1 LADGEPIALEG
12 RYRDVGEEEVLFRC
26 TLVPVRPI
34 SDDVAFI
41 FGAYSHKLAA
51 WRQKIGLS
59 PWPLT
64 GAPLR
69 PSFGVQMTAEDGA

>member
-12 RYRDVGEEEVLFRC
+12 RYRDVGEEEVLFHC
-26 TLVPVRPI
+26 TLMPVRPI

-51 WRQKIGLS
+51 
-59 PWPLT
+59 
-64 GAPLR
+64 
-69 PSFGVQMTAEDGA
+69 